1 MQDAADARRSCFPH
15 HCGRVLFSIAGV
27 DYDRPMRVGGNRE
40 LGGKGP
46 PLQQARR
53 MVIVVVEAAF
63 TDRDGSGSHL
73 DANGGRVT
81 RGVEVG
87 GVVRMD
93 TRRKENATGIFDGDL
108 ARALCGIEGFPD
120 RHDRRGPCSEC
131 PVNNSSP
138 IRLESRIGEMGV
150 RIEKAQWAFS
160 SGYAV
165 LAALIPTAD
174 GLVPFGSVDRGY
186 LLSIQSRIGEAT

>member
-1 MQDAADARRSCFPH
+1 MDH
-15 HCGRVLFSIAGV
+15 
-27 DYDRPMRVGGNRE
+27 DRPMRVGGDRE

-46 PLQQARR
+46 PLRQARR
-53 MVIVVVEAAF
+53 MVVVIVEATLA
-63 TDRDGSGSHL
+63 DRHGSSGHL
-73 DANGGRVT
+73 GANGGGVT
-81 RGVEVG
+81 RRVEIG

-93 TRRKENATGIFDGDL
+93 SRGKKNAIGIFDGDL
-108 ARALCGIEGFPD
+108 ARPLRGVERFPD
-120 RHDRRGPCSEC
+120 RDDGRGPRPEC

-165 LAALIPTAD
+165 LAVLIPAAE
-174 GLVPFGSVDRGY
+174 GLEPFGSVDRGY